1 MTGRI
6 SGRGIGLGVLAV
18 LVAAAGWLLLS
29 GSIEHAA
36 QEARQDTAQ
45 ARDEAKRDAV
55 ANARRLQRAQGQV
68 RALAQQVKSLGGEPV
83 VAPSEAPEPVAGLP
97 ELLPGLNGLP
107 GPVGPPG
114 PPGPPGPKGDQGARG
129 LLGLLG
135 PAGAPGPPGATGEP
149 GTVGETG
156 PPGAAGEPGPQ
167 GPAGPPGPEG
177 PAGPQGPQGPEG
189 PAGPAGPNCPDGF
202 DGQVLTVVTP
212 QGGTQD
218 IFACVP
224 A

>member
-1 MTGRI
+1 MTRRI
-6 SGRGIGLGVLAV
+6 SGGIMLGVLAV
-18 LVAAAGWLLLS
+18 LVAAAAWLLVS

-36 QEARQDTAQ
+36 QQARRDTAQ
-45 ARDEAKRDAV
+45 AREEAQHAAV

-68 RALAQQVKSLGGEPV
+68 RALAQQVKSLGGQPV
-83 VAPSEAPEPVAGLP
+83 VVPSEAPVPEPIAGLP
-97 ELLPGLNGLP
+97 GLQGLPGLP

-114 PPGPPGPKGDQGARG
+114 PPGPPGPKGDKGERG

-135 PAGAPGPPGATGEP
+135 PVGPSGPPGATGEP
-149 GTVGETG
+149 GATG
-156 PPGAAGEPGPQ
+156 DTGAQGPAGAPGEPGPA

-177 PAGPQGPQGPEG
+177 PAGPRGPEG
-189 PAGPAGPNCPDGF
+189 PAGPAGPNCPAGF
-202 DGQVLTVVTP
+202 DGQVITVVTP

-218 IFACVP
+218 IFTCVP